1 MPDRQSPL
9 EGVLPVSFCQGTVCI
24 AEATPSMM
32 AEAQAWDGHQAEL
45 ERTLSHWSGAATVS
59 SEAFAEKGVG
69 FAQIGPSR
77 YFLWGAVPPDI
88 DIGVGTC
95 VDLSHARVV
104 LVLTGD
110 HARDLLVRAVPL
122 DVRDCAFD
130 VGHMVSTPL
139 HHIPVLLAR
148 PTLTQWVL
156 IVPRSYARSMVNHLQ
171 HVSDVFSAA

>member
-1 MPDRQSPL
+1 MPERQSPL
-9 EGVLPVSFCQGTVCI
+9 EGVLPVSFCQGSI
-24 AEATPSMM
+24 HISEATPLRM
-32 AEAQAWDGHQAEL
+32 AEAQAWDGHQREL
-45 ERTLSHWSGAATVS
+45 AQTLSHWSGAAAVS
-59 SEAFAEKGVG
+59 SGSFAEKGVG

-77 YFLWGAVPPDI
+77 YFLWGAAPPDI

-130 VGHMVSTPL
+130 VGRMVSTPL

-156 IVPRSYARSMVNHLQ
+156 IVPRSYARSIVNHLQ